1 MSHEKSPKKDK
12 PIKDDKRQTPFIHGY
27 TEPEEE
33 IISKTAVKK
42 ECLALQELGE
52 ALTELKDD
60 LLARIPLEEPLLSTI
75 IETRRI
81 TKNGAKKRHMQ
92 FIGKLMRAA
101 EHEAINE
108 AYQAIVDEQQNDAR
122 QLHIVESWRDR
133 LLDSNDNEALADFFN
148 AYPHADRQQIR
159 QLSKNAQ
166 AERAKNKTPTSARK
180 LFRLLRET
188 LKSLDA

>member
-1 MSHEKSPKKDK
+1 MSQEK

-42 ECLALQELGE
+42 ECIALQDLGE

-60 LLARIPLEEPLLSTI
+60 HLARIPLEEPLLSTI
-75 IETRRI
+75 LETRRI

-101 EHEAINE
+101 DHDAIND

-122 QLHIVESWRDR
+122 QLHIVEHWRDR
-133 LLDSNDNEALADFFN
+133 LLDSNDKDALADFFN
-148 AYPHADRQQIR
+148 TCNHADRQQVR
-159 QLSKNAQ
+159 QLQKNAQ
-166 AERAKNKTPTSARK
+166 TERTKNKPPTSARK
-180 LFRLLRET
+180 LFRLIRET
-188 LKSLDA
+188 LKTLDE

>member
-1 MSHEKSPKKDK
+1 MSNEK
-12 PIKDDKRQTPFIHGY
+12 PIGADKRETPFIHGY

-52 ALTELKDD
+52 ALTQLKDD
-60 LLARIPLEEPLLSTI
+60 HLARIPLEEPLLSTI

-101 EHEAINE
+101 EHEAIND

-122 QLHIVESWRDR
+122 QLHFVENWRDR
-133 LLDSNDNEALADFFN
+133 LLDTNDKEALADFFN
-148 AYPHADRQQIR
+148 ANPQADRQQTR
-159 QLSKNAQ
+159 QLVKNAQ
-166 AERAKNKTPTSARK
+166 IERTKNKPPTSARK

-188 LKSLDA
+188 LKALE